1 VSDSRRRKA
10 SQDRFVA
17 VAARKSLWARILYR
31 GMAVARLHT
40 VSALCMLTQGLNV
53 ARFYAR
59 STVPPGIN
67 PDRSRRLADTG
78 TELALERTLMASE
91 RTLMAWVRTSL
102 ALISFGFTLGKLGD
116 ALQSANVTL
125 WRDRTTDI
133 IGVAYYLVVIGTVA
147 LVLAA
152 VQNRIEVSALSRQGL
167 ARRPSLAFV
176 IAILMSLLGL
186 FVFTDLVTQ
195 LRQTTS

>member
-1 VSDSRRRKA
+1 
-10 SQDRFVA
+10 
-17 VAARKSLWARILYR
+17 
-31 GMAVARLHT
+31 M
-40 VSALCMLTQGLNV
+40 
-53 ARFYAR
+53 
-59 STVPPGIN
+59 
-67 PDRSRRLADTG
+67 ADTG
-78 TELALERTLMASE
+78 TDLALERTLMAAE

-116 ALQSANVTL
+116 VLRSAKVTL
-125 WRDRTTDI
+125 WGDRTTDI
-133 IGVAYYLVVIGTVA
+133 MGVAYYLVVVGTVA
-147 LVLAA
+147 LVLATI
-152 VQNRIEVSALSRQGL
+152 QNRVEVSALSREGL

>member
-1 VSDSRRRKA
+1 
-10 SQDRFVA
+10 
-17 VAARKSLWARILYR
+17 
-31 GMAVARLHT
+31 
-40 VSALCMLTQGLNV
+40 MLTQGLNV
-53 ARFYAR
+53 AGFSAR
-59 STVPPGIN
+59 STVQPEIN
-67 PDRSRRLADTG
+67 PADRSRRLADTG

-116 ALQSANVTL
+116 ALQSAKVTL

-195 LRQTTS
+195 LRQSTS

>member
-1 VSDSRRRKA
+1 V
-10 SQDRFVA
+10 
-17 VAARKSLWARILYR
+17 
-31 GMAVARLHT
+31 
-40 VSALCMLTQGLNV
+40 
-53 ARFYAR
+53 
-59 STVPPGIN
+59 
-67 PDRSRRLADTG
+67 DTG
-78 TELALERTLMASE
+78 NDLALERTLMAAE

-116 ALQSANVTL
+116 ALQSAKVTL

-133 IGVAYYLVVIGTVA
+133 MGVAYYLVVLGTVA

-152 VQNRIEVSALSRQGL
+152 IQNRLEVNALSRQGL
-167 ARRPSLAFV
+167 ARRPSLAFA

>member
-1 VSDSRRRKA
+1 MRT
-10 SQDRFVA
+10 QDRND
-17 VAARKSLWARILYR
+17 L
-31 GMAVARLHT
+31 
-40 VSALCMLTQGLNV
+40 
-53 ARFYAR
+53 ARFSAR
-59 STVPPGIN
+59 TTVQPDVN
-67 PDRSRRLADTG
+67 PADRSKRLADTG

-116 ALQSANVTL
+116 VLTSAKVTL
-125 WRDRTTDI
+125 WRDRTADVM
-133 IGVAYYLVVIGTVA
+133 GVAYYLVILGTVA

-152 VQNRIEVSALSRQGL
+152 VQNRVEVRALSRQGL

-176 IAILMSLLGL
+176 MAILLSLLGL

-195 LRQTTS
+195 LRQTAS

>member
-1 VSDSRRRKA
+1 MAGVS
-10 SQDRFVA
+10 
-17 VAARKSLWARILYR
+17 
-31 GMAVARLHT
+31 
-40 VSALCMLTQGLNV
+40 
-53 ARFYAR
+53 AR
-59 STVPPGIN
+59 STVQSDIN
-67 PDRSRRLADTG
+67 PTDRSRRLVDTG
-78 TELALERTLMASE
+78 NDLALERTLMAAE

-116 ALQSANVTL
+116 ALQSAKVTL
-125 WRDRTTDI
+125 WPDRTTDI
-133 IGVAYYLVVIGTVA
+133 MGVAYYLVVLGTVA

-152 VQNRIEVSALSRQGL
+152 IQNRLEVNALSRQGL
-167 ARRPSLAFV
+167 ARRPSLAFA

>member
-1 VSDSRRRKA
+1 
-10 SQDRFVA
+10 VA
-17 VAARKSLWARILYR
+17 
-31 GMAVARLHT
+31 G
-40 VSALCMLTQGLNV
+40 
-53 ARFYAR
+53 FFAR
-59 STVPPGIN
+59 STVQRDIN
-67 PDRSRRLADTG
+67 PANRSRPLADTG

-102 ALISFGFTLGKLGD
+102 SLISFGFTLGKLGD
-116 ALQSANVTL
+116 VLKSAKVTL

-133 IGVAYYLVVIGTVA
+133 IGVAYYLVVIGTAA
-147 LVLAA
+147 LILAA
-152 VQNRIEVSALSRQGL
+152 VQNRVEVRALARQGL

-176 IAILMSLLGL
+176 IAILVSLLGL

>member
-1 VSDSRRRKA
+1 
-10 SQDRFVA
+10 
-17 VAARKSLWARILYR
+17 
-31 GMAVARLHT
+31 
-40 VSALCMLTQGLNV
+40 MLTQGLDDV
-53 ARFYAR
+53 GGISAR
-59 STVPPGIN
+59 STVQPDIN
-67 PDRSRRLADTG
+67 PADRMRRMADTG
-78 TELALERTLMASE
+78 TDLALERTLMASE

-116 ALQSANVTL
+116 VLKSAKVTL
-125 WRDRTTDI
+125 WGDRTTDI

-152 VQNRIEVSALSRQGL
+152 VQNRVEVSALSRQGL

-186 FVFTDLVTQ
+186 FAFTDLVTQ

>member
-1 VSDSRRRKA
+1 
-10 SQDRFVA
+10 
-17 VAARKSLWARILYR
+17 
-31 GMAVARLHT
+31 
-40 VSALCMLTQGLNV
+40 MLTQGLNDV
-53 ARFYAR
+53 AALSAR
-59 STVPPGIN
+59 STVQPDIN
-67 PDRSRRLADTG
+67 PADRSRRLTDTG
-78 TELALERTLMASE
+78 TDLALERTLMASE

-116 ALQSANVTL
+116 VLKSAKVAL
-125 WRDRTTDI
+125 WGDRTTDVM
-133 IGVAYYLVVIGTVA
+133 GVAYYLVVLGTVA

-152 VQNRIEVSALSRQGL
+152 VQNRVEVSALSRQGL

-176 IAILMSLLGL
+176 VAILMSLLGL

>member
-1 VSDSRRRKA
+1 
-10 SQDRFVA
+10 
-17 VAARKSLWARILYR
+17 
-31 GMAVARLHT
+31 MAG
-40 VSALCMLTQGLNV
+40 VSARN
-53 ARFYAR
+53 
-59 STVPPGIN
+59 TVQPDIN
-67 PDRSRRLADTG
+67 PADRLRRVADTG
-78 TELALERTLMASE
+78 NDLALERTLMAAE

-116 ALQSANVTL
+116 ALHSAKVTL

-133 IGVAYYLVVIGTVA
+133 MGVAYYLVVLGTVA

-152 VQNRIEVSALSRQGL
+152 IQNRLEVNALSRQGL
-167 ARRPSLAFV
+167 ARRPSLAFA